1 MEADRLVIRIDV
13 EGRDAQREVE
23 GVSRA
28 LRGLSGS
35 ARQGARGLHEASR
48 ASRQTEANF
57 KQLSHTARQ
66 VQHAIRMVYG
76 ALAAYASLRTAQEI
90 INIAASFERMRVMLT
105 TLTGSAAEA
114 QRSMR
119 WIIEM
124 GAKAPQ
130 GINAVADAFVK
141 LKSVGLEPMA
151 GGLKALVDALSAFG
165 GGAVELQRAVVAIQ
179 QMAGKGVVSMEELRQ
194 QLSETIPTAA
204 HIMARELGMSYRDF
218 VDQVAQGNIEAT
230 SAIQALF
237 RGLEKEY
244 GGASEKMSRTWIG
257 LMNRLRT
264 EVKLFVDEVMER
276 GPFQGLKAGVSD
288 LLDEIARLRK
298 EGKLDVW
305 AREAAQALLTAAEA
319 TIYALE
325 AAVHLAK
332 ILEGAFK
339 KAKQLYEWSKDA
351 GLVRPDV
358 WKNSLKGLEAWLE
371 GELSFW
377 DYLTS
382 GPEEL
387 KKKLQELN
395 QTAQN
400 LSSEPP
406 KFLDK
411 TLEKLNQ
418 ALGKIEELKKQTE
431 NLGKTTGQTLA
442 KPYEEVT
449 RGILKAYEEIEEKTV
464 DLETKFYQKYE
475 ELLSKGLKVPEEFEK
490 IRNEFVQNLETLR
503 EELFKINPVTEEAA
517 EKWYELQDSINET
530 SEGVR
535 RAIDSYIDYL
545 QTQRKVND
553 TLETYED
560 VIKPI
565 NELLREQAL
574 ENLPEVEREI
584 ARVNEKWAEF
594 AYRIEEAYRYGK
606 ISEQEAIRLIETI
619 NQWRDREIAALN
631 ETVQIHKDKAEQIK
645 QIWDDTYKGLGDT
658 LAEWIVEF
666 NFDLN
671 SITDLFRFMSKR
683 ILSTWI
689 ETWIKMQVVQMQ
701 ATGGGL
707 FGSLIKAIP
716 FIGGLFSGGAAA
728 TSGPVEIL
736 TVNDLNL
743 VSAYHQGGVVGET
756 PAPMRLVPSYIFNN
770 APRLHSG
777 LLPNEFPA
785 ILERG
790 EVVIPRL
797 FWNEFLKQ
805 INTKVDKRTF
815 NVNVNVYVPTR
826 QDDTEQ
832 ANLSASHIGYKVAEA
847 IKNFVIIQE

>member
-76 ALAAYASLRTAQEI
+76 ALAAYAGLQVAQSIARMADQYQLLSSRLRLVSASAQQFRQAQEQLYQ
-90 INIAASFERMRVMLT
+90 IAQRTRADLGATYEIYTRLANATREFGTSQQELLRVVETLNSAILVSGAS
-105 TLTGSAAEA
+105 AQEA
-114 QRSMR
+114 QAALLQLSQAMASGRLQGDELRSVLEQMPILGR
-119 WIIEM
+119 AIAQEM
-124 GAKAPQ
+124 GVSI
-130 GINAVADAFVK
+130 G
-141 LKSVGLEPMA
+141 
-151 GGLKALVDALSAFG
+151 AL
-165 GGAVELQRAVVAIQ
+165 
-179 QMAGKGVVSMEELRQ
+179 
-194 QLSETIPTAA
+194 
-204 HIMARELGMSYRDF
+204 RELGSQGQITTQVILRALDHVYDQMKARAAEIPMTVQQSFQVLENSWARLIGESKQLGGIFDTVKAAALALAKTFDQIRVGELSGDF
-218 VDQVAQGNIEAT
+218 KVLGTIGEQVILGLISGT
-230 SAIQALF
+230 SALAQAFLSLKAVWQYLKLAF
-237 RGLEKEY
+237 YKLEDVIASGLKSILDHILSVLEYINDNPIGDKLVPDSLVRNLRETSQYLGEWGSKYKESVADTKRELEETFKQIDATRHVTENLIKNFQQFKEDLKKAGDRGEEAFKKTGRAAEKV
-244 GGASEKMSRTWIG
+244 ANAIG
-257 LMNRLRT
+257 KGYDAL
-264 EVKLFVDEVMER
+264 KLFNLE
-276 GPFQGLKAGVSD
+276 LKRQEEISRATKR
-288 LLDEIARLRK
+288 LDEIFHQLYLK
-298 EGKLDVW
+298 TLPEGERQIEEIRDRYTELI
-305 AREAAQALLTAAEA
+305 AEAAKMAAITQEWEKYNQIVNLAL
-319 TIYALE
+319 
-325 AAVHLAK
+325 
-332 ILEGAFK
+332 
-339 KAKQLYEWSKDA
+339 
-351 GLVRPDV
+351 
-358 WKNSLKGLEAWLE
+358 N
-371 GELSFW
+371 
-377 DYLTS
+377 
-382 GPEEL
+382 
-387 KKKLQELN
+387 
-395 QTAQN
+395 
-400 LSSEPP
+400 
-406 KFLDK
+406 
-411 TLEKLNQ
+411 
-418 ALGKIEELKKQTE
+418 
-431 NLGKTTGQTLA
+431 
-442 KPYEEVT
+442 
-449 RGILKAYEEIEEKTV
+449 
-464 DLETKFYQKYE
+464 
-475 ELLSKGLKVPEEFEK
+475 
-490 IRNEFVQNLETLR
+490 
-503 EELFKINPVTEEAA
+503 
-517 EKWYELQDSINET
+517 LQD
-530 SEGVR
+530 
-535 RAIDSYIDYL
+535 
-545 QTQRKVND
+545 K
-553 TLETYED
+553 
-560 VIKPI
+560 
-565 NELLREQAL
+565 
-574 ENLPEVEREI
+574 EI
-584 ARVNEKWAEF
+584 
-594 AYRIEEAYRYGK
+594 
-606 ISEQEAIRLIETI
+606 T
-619 NQWRDREIAALN
+619 ALN

-728 TSGPVEIL
+728 GPVEVL
-736 TVNDLNL
+736 TIKDLNL
-743 VSAYHQGGVVGET
+743 VPAYHKGGVVGET

-815 NVNVNVYVPTR
+815 NINVNVYVPTR
-826 QDDTEQ
+826 QYDAEQ